1 MHGVDHK
8 CTAAGCLPSRRP
20 ESRLGKSFHGTS
32 SAKVHTLEHY
42 VPKSMQ
48 KSMLR
53 AVHRNHLE
61 LSKVLILIQG
71 WDGSEIQDS
80 PHAYALAHSEVP
92 GYN

>member
-1 MHGVDHK
+1 MEWTTNALLLGVYHQEDQSPGWENHSMEHH
-8 CTAAGCLPSRRP
+8 LQ
-20 ESRLGKSFHGTS
+20 KS
-32 SAKVHTLEHY
+32 TLLEYY

-48 KSMLR
+48 KPMLR